1 MEADALARRRAEL
14 TGHADE
20 RSIDWKGQLEGLPTD
35 DDGLMVAA
43 LASLLGLDIQ
53 RVFDVETRLGDLE
66 RDSLRLR
73 VEKEV
78 RDELVYG
85 AHPHM
90 PEYGAPRTPGEGAGA
105 G

>member
-1 MEADALARRRAEL
+1 MEADALARRRGEL

-20 RSIDWKGQLEGLPTD
+20 RGIDWKGELEGLPAD

-53 RVFDVETRLGDLE
+53 RVFAVETSLGDLE

-78 RDELVYG
+78 REELVYG
-85 AHPHM
+85 AHRHI
-90 PEYGAPRTPGEGAGA
+90 PEYGAPRTSGEGPGA